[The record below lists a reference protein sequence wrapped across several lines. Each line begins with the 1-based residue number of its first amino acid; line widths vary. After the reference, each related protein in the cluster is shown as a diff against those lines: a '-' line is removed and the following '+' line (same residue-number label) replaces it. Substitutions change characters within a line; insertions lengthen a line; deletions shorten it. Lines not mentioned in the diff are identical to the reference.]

1 MWACFVGRRRPVH
14 VMGRSDLLSWEQC
27 SVPECF
33 KVFIKL
39 PVKMK
44 WSKGTWR
51 QRTGCQVE
59 FKRSHDVL
67 NRTDL
72 FYLRLIAL
80 ILWVAKKW
88 NHTFTWFSCNLCVSL
103 IPLIK
108 YHYCFADFISFWFC
122 FSSLNHTIVL
132 CWFWVLVPMVTVRFC
147 NSKGQLCLKEAW
159 TFPMCLEIDCTILDK
174 VIIKIFLS
182 SFTFRL
188 SFVPNAGFLLG
199 HKHPLF
205 IPCW

>member
-1 MWACFVGRRRPVH
+1 MLWGVLTCCHGNSAAYQNVLRY
-14 VMGRSDLLSWEQC
+14 LLSFLSKWNGRKGLGVSGQDVRLSLSVATMC
-27 SVPECF
+27 STEPISFTFV
-33 KVFIKL
+33 
-39 PVKMK
+39 
-44 WSKGTWR
+44 WSHWF
-51 QRTGCQVE
+51 C
-59 FKRSHDVL
+59 
-67 NRTDL
+67 
-72 FYLRLIAL
+72 
-80 ILWVAKKW
+80 WVAKKW